1 MGISWS
7 LNFTTYSKVDN
18 ISEIYQKVH
27 KRAMMCRNAIML
39 LDHIKY
45 DDMIKAGRQDE
56 ISGLPITIIELF
68 RDDEILTL
76 KVKAEDRKKPN
87 QLKVTLETSKLPIDL
102 SLMALSLSEW

>member
-1 MGISWS
+1 
-7 LNFTTYSKVDN
+7 
-18 ISEIYQKVH
+18 
-27 KRAMMCRNAIML
+27 MCRNAITL

-56 ISGLPITIIELF
+56 ISGLPVTIIELF

-76 KVKAEDRKKPN
+76 KVKAEDRKKPK

-102 SLMALSLSEW
+102 SLMALSLSE